1 MIGMVSSLYVNS
13 VVGLVSILLVFLVS
27 SLVVGLVNCL
37 DDDLVNIFFVRI
49 AQSFRS
55 VIWLLVLL
63 TVWSPVILQ
72 FC

>member
-37 DDDLVNIFFVRI
+37 DDDLVNIFLYG
-49 AQSFRS
+49 
-55 VIWLLVLL
+55 LLKVLG
-63 TVWSPVILQ
+63 Q
-72 FC
+72 

>member
-1 MIGMVSSLYVNS
+1 MIGMVSSLYVNL

-27 SLVVGLVNCL
+27 SLVVGLVNCW
-37 DDDLVNIFFVRI
+37 DDDSVNIFFVRI